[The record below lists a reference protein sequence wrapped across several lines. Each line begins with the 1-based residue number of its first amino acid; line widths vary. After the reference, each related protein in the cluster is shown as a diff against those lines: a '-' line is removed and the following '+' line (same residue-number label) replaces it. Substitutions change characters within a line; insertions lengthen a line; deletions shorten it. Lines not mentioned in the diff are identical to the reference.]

1 MRRMADPFSKV
12 QLQTPQA
19 KLLRLNWV
27 MVLVIAAIAAVGAV
41 MLYSVAGGKMDP
53 WARIHLWRF
62 GLGACV
68 VLAIAL
74 IDVRVWLKLAFPIY
88 GASLLLLAAVPLIG
102 SSAKGAQ
109 RWLDL
114 GGFQL
119 QPSEMMKVALVLA
132 LAALYHRMDR
142 ASISKP
148 HYLVLPVLMVAVP
161 AALVLKQPDLGTAV
175 LLFAGGIA
183 VIFLA
188 GVHWLYFALGIAG
201 IGGAVPFMWQFL
213 KDYQK
218 QRILTFLDP
227 ERDPLGAG
235 YHIIQSKI
243 AIGSGGIA
251 GKGLLGGTQSQL
263 NFLPEKHTDFI
274 FTTLAEELGFIGA
287 GGLLA
292 LYILLTV
299 LGIYI
304 AIRCRH
310 RFGRLLAGGV
320 TFTLFLYV
328 FINVAMVTGLVPV
341 VGVPLPLVSYGG
353 TAMMTLMVG
362 IGFLL
367 NISVHRKTDCGDGQ
381 ARTSAMPAWPTGKL

>member
-1 MRRMADPFSKV
+1 MADLYGKV
-12 QLQTPQA
+12 ELRTPRA
-19 KLLRLNWV
+19 KLLRLNWLV
-27 MVLVIAAIAAVGAV
+27 VLVVVAIAVVGAT
-41 MLYSVAGGKMDP
+41 MLYSVAGGKMEP

-68 VLAIAL
+68 VLVIAL
-74 IDVRVWLKLAFPIY
+74 VDVRVWLKLAFPIY
-88 GASLLLLAAVPLIG
+88 GASLALLIAVPFLG
-102 SSAKGAQ
+102 SSAKGAR

-132 LAALYHRMDR
+132 LAALYHKMDR
-142 ASISKP
+142 AKISKP
-148 HYLVLPVLMVAVP
+148 HYLALPMLMVAVP

-175 LLFAGGIA
+175 LLFAGGMA

-188 GVHWLYFALGIAG
+188 GVHWLYFFLGIACT
-201 IGGAVPFMWQFL
+201 GGAVPFLWHFL

-218 QRILTFLDP
+218 QRILTFLNP

-243 AIGSGGIA
+243 AVGSGGIA
-251 GKGLLGGTQSQL
+251 GKGLLAGTQSQL

-287 GGLLA
+287 GGLLG
-292 LYILLTV
+292 LYIVLIV

-320 TFTLFLYV
+320 SFTLFLYV

-367 NISVHRKTDCGDGQ
+367 NVSVHRKTNCDSGATRRG
-381 ARTSAMPAWPTGKL
+381 TLPAWPTRKV